1 MATVN
6 GPNDDSDFEEEHFIN
21 ELSSEDEEEDEEDIV
36 LPLELYNIRR
46 QQRIRDDFSI
56 SSSPLPARH
65 NVRTR
70 WVGGIVQINLKL
82 SAQEQYSGQPYHAS
96 PRLPEQPEQQHPE
109 EKDLPGGSGAF

>member
-1 MATVN
+1 MHTHAHLIKIYIV
-6 GPNDDSDFEEEHFIN
+6 III
-21 ELSSEDEEEDEEDIV
+21 LSLEDEEEDEEDIV

-70 WVGGIVQINLKL
+70 CYNCF
-82 SAQEQYSGQPYHAS
+82 YSSYFDKS
-96 PRLPEQPEQQHPE
+96 NN
-109 EKDLPGGSGAF
+109 

>member
-1 MATVN
+1 M
-6 GPNDDSDFEEEHFIN
+6 DDSDFEEEHFIN
-21 ELSSEDEEEDEEDIV
+21 DLSSEDEEDIV

-70 WVGGIVQINLKL
+70 WVGVIVPSHFQIIRPGA
-82 SAQEQYSGQPYHAS
+82 AQWTAQSCIDTPS
-96 PRLPEQPEQQHPE
+96 
-109 EKDLPGGSGAF
+109 

>member
-1 MATVN
+1 MPHLLLVRYKIIIKNKKLPPAGGLATVN

-21 ELSSEDEEEDEEDIV
+21 DLSSEDEEEDEEDIV
-36 LPLELYNIRR
+36 LPLELYMNRR

-70 WVGGIVQINLKL
+70 WVGVIVPIHLSNTFKL
-82 SAQEQYSGQPYHAS
+82 SAQE
-96 PRLPEQPEQQHPE
+96 
-109 EKDLPGGSGAF
+109 

>member
-1 MATVN
+1 MPHLLLGRYKIIIKNKKLPPAGGPATIN

-21 ELSSEDEEEDEEDIV
+21 DLSSEDEEEDEEDIV

-70 WVGGIVQINLKL
+70 CYNCFD
-82 SAQEQYSGQPYHAS
+82 SSFY
-96 PRLPEQPEQQHPE
+96 
-109 EKDLPGGSGAF
+109 D